1 MRLSRSQEQ
10 HATAVSKGR
19 SDWSN
24 KRCLHAELTW
34 NRSLLLHLVFLNL
47 HFIFWSWD
55 TCRYASSDLHIRAE
69 IYVRLGFCRTLRFD
83 FLLGSGSARTR
94 KIAYPLTVCVQLDVK
109 GEARNEFDVGLSHRL
124 CSHHSRCRWRPLF
137 LVDSLHFIGKRTFNR

>member
-1 MRLSRSQEQ
+1 MRLSPSQEQ

-19 SDWSN
+19 SDWRN
-24 KRCLHAELTW
+24 KRCLHAKLTW
-34 NRSLLLHLVFLNL
+34 NRSLLLVLF
-47 HFIFWSWD
+47 FSIFWSWD

-94 KIAYPLTVCVQLDVK
+94 KIACPLTVCVQLDVK
-109 GEARNEFDVGLSHRL
+109 GQARNEFDVGLSHRF
-124 CSHHSRCRWRPLF
+124 CSQHSRCRWRPLF
-137 LVDSLHFIGKRTFNR
+137 VVHSLHFIGKRTFNR